1 MELKVPL
8 NEIKTDIQSTEFLQS
23 LFNAIPCGVMVMDS
37 ERRVKMVNDAMQ
49 VGFGEGKATLHDQ
62 LGGDIL
68 HCINAAATPAGCGHS
83 TECSHCKIRESA
95 QSAIFG
101 NQVSRL
107 HTEVYVKDGDQTRER
122 QIMISASPFVHD
134 EKKMAIVLLE
144 DISELTAL
152 RNRLKAIH
160 SFAGIIGKDPQMCE
174 LFETIKE
181 VADINVPIH
190 IYGKS
195 GTGKELVASAIHN
208 EGVRANMPFV
218 PVNCAALPEGVL
230 ESELFGHVRGAFTGA
245 IRDKRGRFE
254 LADGGTLFLDEVA
267 EMPKLLQAKLLRV
280 LQEGRFERVGD
291 EKSITVDV
299 RIISATNKNL
309 KEEVEKGEFRED
321 LYYRLNV
328 VPVEIPSLS
337 ERPGDIPLLVES
349 FLKRAKETGQT
360 SLGVSTEAMSL
371 FLEYPWPGN
380 VRELQSVIQFA
391 LIKARGGIIEPG
403 HLSPQFKAWFEENKG
418 QSFPARPSQMPAAAT
433 AKPSKTLTPVNIDA
447 ALEQTGGNKAKA
459 AKLLGV
465 GRATLYRYL
474 DARK

>member
-1 MELKVPL
+1 M
-8 NEIKTDIQSTEFLQS
+8 NEQRQ
-23 LFNAIPCGVMVMDS
+23 
-37 ERRVKMVNDAMQ
+37 VKMVNDSFKAS
-49 VGFGEGKATLHDQ
+49 FGQQDLQLNDQ
-62 LGGDIL
+62 LGGEIL
-68 HCINAAATPAGCGHS
+68 RCVTAATAPSGCGS
-83 TECSHCKIRESA
+83 ATECTHCQIRKSA
-95 QSAIFG
+95 QNAIEG
-101 NQVSRL
+101 NKVSRV
-107 HTEVYVKDGDQTRER
+107 HTEAYIAHENKTKER
-122 QIMISASPFVHD
+122 QLMISASPFSHNG
-134 EKKMAIVLLE
+134 ERLAIVLIE

-152 RNRLKAIH
+152 RNRLKTH
-160 SFAGIIGKDPQMCE
+160 HRFAGIIGKDPKMLE

-181 VADINVPIH
+181 VADINVPVH

-208 EGVRANMPFV
+208 EGIRANMPFV

-254 LADGGTLFLDEVA
+254 LADGGTLFLDEIA

-291 EKSITVDV
+291 EKSIDVDV
-299 RIISATNKNL
+299 RIISATNKVI

-328 VPVEIPSLS
+328 IPVEIPPLC

-349 FLKRAKETGQT
+349 FLSLAKENGQN
-360 SLGVSTEAMSL
+360 SLGVSTDAISL
-371 FLEYPWPGN
+371 FVDYPWPGN

-391 LIKARGGIIEPG
+391 LIKAKGGIIEPV
-403 HLSPQFKAWFEENKG
+403 HLSPQFKNWFETNRSKVFA
-418 QSFPARPSQMPAAAT
+418 QIAPSVT
-433 AKPSKTLTPVNIDA
+433 ALPISAQPTQASQPLSKQNIHS

-465 GRATLYRYL
+465 GRATLYRHL
-474 DARK
+474 DAPK